1 MRGVA
6 LARFPPEISTL
17 ARACLAG
24 TCVVATACA
33 SAAVDPAQNDMSG
46 GGASEGRIEARPRPD
61 GGQARSRPETPG
73 LRAVSAREGALL
85 YLPARYRPDRR
96 WPLVVVLH
104 GAGSNARSGLAPL
117 RQLADD
123 QGVILFAPR
132 SRNRTWDAV
141 LGAHGPDV
149 ASIDALLEQVFGR
162 LSVDPDRLA
171 IGGFSDG
178 ASYALSLG
186 LANGDLFTDVIAFSP
201 GFLPSGGRRERPAVY
216 IAHGMSD
223 PVLPIARTSRR
234 IVPSLRR
241 AGYPVDYREFDGG
254 HAVPPEVARAAL
266 ERFLGSRPVRGSTR
280 PSSSS

>member
-1 MRGVA
+1 MA
-6 LARFPPEISTL
+6 LARVPREISTL

-24 TCVVATACA
+24 TCFVATACA
-33 SAAVDPAQNDMSG
+33 SAAQDPAHNEVRRDR
-46 GGASEGRIEARPRPD
+46 ASEGRLEARPTD
-61 GGQARSRPETPG
+61 GGHARSRTETPG
-73 LRAVSAREGALL
+73 LHAVSAREGALL
-85 YLPARYRPDRR
+85 YVPARYRPDRM

-104 GAGSNARSGLAPL
+104 GAGSDARSGLSPL
-117 RQLADD
+117 RQLADE
-123 QGVILFAPR
+123 QGAILFAPR
-132 SRNRTWDAV
+132 SRDRTWDAV

-201 GFLPSGGRRERPAVY
+201 GFVPSGGRRGRPAVY
-216 IAHGMSD
+216 VAHGVSD

-234 IVPSLRR
+234 IVSSLRR
-241 AGYPVDYREFDGG
+241 AGYPVDYCEFDGG

-266 ERFLGSRPVRGSTR
+266 EQFLRSRPGRGSTR